1 MTAKLE
7 KTLKR
12 EIVID
17 GQPYTVAVSPEGVKL
32 TKKGF
37 RLGTEIS
44 WKDMLG
50 QAGGDVAG
58 AGGAGAAGGTGGASG
73 ANEGMGGG

>member
-17 GQPYTVAVSPEGVKL
+17 GQPYTVAISPEGVKL

-37 RLGTEIS
+37 RLGQEVTWKSMLTES
-44 WKDMLG
+44 
-50 QAGGDVAG
+50 GDG
-58 AGGAGAAGGTGGASG
+58 EGSTGGAGNASNASGAPAGGTS
-73 ANEGMGGG
+73 

>member
-37 RLGTEIS
+37 RLGTEVS
-44 WKDMLG
+44 WKSMLG
-50 QAGGDVAG
+50 GGGGDAGGDAG
-58 AGGAGAAGGTGGASG
+58 AGGTSGGTS
-73 ANEGMGGG
+73 